1 MPESNAMQRAWDDIE
16 KPSACS
22 FSLNGI
28 DGRTTRWP
36 ATNSLLC
43 TASGENWL
51 VCPTRHRNDGERDP
65 SSIKFD
71 TRLTANNFPC
81 ATSLKTGGRVK
92 SLSRLSLLACLCLR
106 RIVRTFA

>member
-1 MPESNAMQRAWDDIE
+1 MPESNAMQRAYDDIE

-36 ATNSLLC
+36 ATKSLLC
-43 TASGENWL
+43 MASGENWL
-51 VCPTRHRNDGERDP
+51 VCPIRHRNEAERDP

-71 TRLTANNFPC
+71 TRLTANNFPRRQAQRQAVALNHC
-81 ATSLKTGGRVK
+81 HVCPCWRV
-92 SLSRLSLLACLCLR
+92 
-106 RIVRTFA
+106 FAFDGS